1 MPQKTN
7 LNISPYYDDFD
18 KYKNFYRVLF
28 KPGYPVQAR
37 ELTTLQSIL
46 QNQVESFGSHIF
58 KEGSMVIPG
67 NVNYDNQ
74 YYSVKLNADH
84 LGIDVSVYVKKLVGK
99 RLRGQTSGIVATVD
113 KYLNI
118 SQSEGITNL
127 TLFVKYL
134 QSGDNNQVAQFADGE
149 VLITEESFVYGN
161 TPVNAGDTVA
171 TLISKDATAIGNCV
185 GLGSGVYFIRGT
197 FVDVNSDKI
206 VLDAYKNNSS
216 YRVGLTI
223 LEEIV
228 TSKDDSSLND
238 NARGFS
244 NYAAPGA
251 DRLKI
256 STKLSKKLLTDFE
269 DKTFVEL
276 IRIENGEIKKLQ
288 DKSQYNYIRDY
299 FVTNEMILIS
309 GGQLILIRE

>member
-1 MPQKTN
+1 M
-7 LNISPYYDDFD
+7 
-18 KYKNFYRVLF
+18 LF
-28 KPGYPVQAR
+28 R
-37 ELTTLQSIL
+37 S
-46 QNQVESFGSHIF
+46 
-58 KEGSMVIPG
+58 
-67 NVNYDNQ
+67 
-74 YYSVKLNADH
+74 
-84 LGIDVSVYVKKLVGK
+84 
-99 RLRGQTSGIVATVD
+99 
-113 KYLNI
+113 
-118 SQSEGITNL
+118 
-127 TLFVKYL
+127 
-134 QSGDNNQVAQFADGE
+134 
-149 VLITEESFVYGN
+149 
-161 TPVNAGDTVA
+161 
-171 TLISKDATAIGNCV
+171 LISKNATAIGNCV
-185 GLGSGVYFIRGT
+185 GIGSGVYFIRGT
-197 FVDVNSDKI
+197 FVDVAADKL

-288 DKSQYNYIRDY
+288 DKSQYSYIRDY
-299 FVTNEMILIS
+299 FAQRTYDESGDYSVNSFGIEVKESLNDRKSNGGVYFSNQKTQDKKVDPSDKLMAVKIS
-309 GGQLILIRE
+309 PGKAYVREIGRAHV